1 MNKYKVI
8 ILSLLISFMGA
19 SCEDWLYDNVNED
32 AAHEVLPQQVLPV
45 VLFYSAQLQFD
56 HAEYGAYL
64 TQTLTTGGRN
74 QTSSFAYKSGWGDFL
89 TMNRH
94 PQWRRHFYDIG
105 VNAKEIIDEA
115 HEAQAWNLELIGRT
129 LRLMSTQMTTDLFG
143 DMPRSE
149 AYESNSPHYDTQESI
164 YEWMNQEIEELIGM
178 YEDPTYTEA
187 ATNIPIDQSIDR
199 VFAGDLNKWK
209 HYTYALKA
217 RLLLRKLPNW
227 ENNAATCQA
236 IITAV
241 NRALEGWEDVL
252 YRFDGGNGAQNSPW
266 GEAFGSTEQGGLGWE
281 GRGNMLNSAVPTK
294 YFMENILGVFESH
307 NNLKGWAEDPRI
319 LAFMSA
325 RPGPSGTSDSG
336 TEMRYLDTNIG
347 MDVSYKVDN
356 YPTLFPEVDGKKVS
370 VYTQNTGYVPLFL
383 EEELLLIKAEATYWS
398 GDKPTA
404 RSLTMQAAEINFDR
418 FNLSSIYGSSYTRYR
433 NNYLGNET
441 GTGNYVTT
449 YFPADG
455 FNIGHIMRQKYVC
468 LYLQPEQWTDM
479 RRYNY
484 SCEENGI
491 QYDNTYVY
499 PGLKRPN
506 NIYEAH
512 WGDDPKAWINRIN
525 YDPETEEK
533 YNKAELERL
542 GAYKNYQWLRKPMI
556 WQKIEK
562 NRSITT
568 NNNTRYEKQSKN
580 SVSSAGNRR
589 IIGLRNQRPC
599 KRLGRL
605 GTTNRIRLL
614 GAERCRERR

>member
-307 NNLKGWAEDPRI
+307 SNLKGWAEDPRI

-512 WGDDPKAWINRIN
+512 WGDDPKAWINCIN

-556 WQKIEK
+556 WQ
-562 NRSITT
+562 
-568 NNNTRYEKQSKN
+568 
-580 SVSSAGNRR
+580 
-589 IIGLRNQRPC
+589 
-599 KRLGRL
+599 
-605 GTTNRIRLL
+605 
-614 GAERCRERR
+614 

>member
-1 MNKYKVI
+1 MNKYKAI

-115 HEAQAWNLELIGRT
+115 HEAQEWNLELIGRT

-227 ENNAATCQA
+227 ESNAATCQA

-556 WQKIEK
+556 WQ
-562 NRSITT
+562 
-568 NNNTRYEKQSKN
+568 
-580 SVSSAGNRR
+580 
-589 IIGLRNQRPC
+589 
-599 KRLGRL
+599 
-605 GTTNRIRLL
+605 
-614 GAERCRERR
+614 

>member
-266 GEAFGSTEQGGLGWE
+266 GEAFGSTKQGGLGWE

-556 WQKIEK
+556 WQ
-562 NRSITT
+562 
-568 NNNTRYEKQSKN
+568 
-580 SVSSAGNRR
+580 
-589 IIGLRNQRPC
+589 
-599 KRLGRL
+599 
-605 GTTNRIRLL
+605 
-614 GAERCRERR
+614 

>member
-199 VFAGDLNKWK
+199 IFAGDLNKWK

-533 YNKAELERL
+533 IQQSRIGKTGRIQKLSMVAQTYDLAINRKESKYYNK
-542 GAYKNYQWLRKPMI
+542 
-556 WQKIEK
+556 
-562 NRSITT
+562 
-568 NNNTRYEKQSKN
+568 
-580 SVSSAGNRR
+580 
-589 IIGLRNQRPC
+589 
-599 KRLGRL
+599 
-605 GTTNRIRLL
+605 
-614 GAERCRERR
+614 

>member
-115 HEAQAWNLELIGRT
+115 HEAQVWNLELIGRT

-307 NNLKGWAEDPRI
+307 NNLRGWAEDPRI

-556 WQKIEK
+556 WQ
-562 NRSITT
+562 
-568 NNNTRYEKQSKN
+568 
-580 SVSSAGNRR
+580 
-589 IIGLRNQRPC
+589 
-599 KRLGRL
+599 
-605 GTTNRIRLL
+605 
-614 GAERCRERR
+614 

>member
-115 HEAQAWNLELIGRT
+115 HEAQEWNLELIGRT

-307 NNLKGWAEDPRI
+307 SNLKGWAEDPRI

-556 WQKIEK
+556 WQ
-562 NRSITT
+562 
-568 NNNTRYEKQSKN
+568 
-580 SVSSAGNRR
+580 
-589 IIGLRNQRPC
+589 
-599 KRLGRL
+599 
-605 GTTNRIRLL
+605 
-614 GAERCRERR
+614 

>member
-506 NIYEAH
+506 NIYESH

-556 WQKIEK
+556 WQ
-562 NRSITT
+562 
-568 NNNTRYEKQSKN
+568 
-580 SVSSAGNRR
+580 
-589 IIGLRNQRPC
+589 
-599 KRLGRL
+599 
-605 GTTNRIRLL
+605 
-614 GAERCRERR
+614 

>member
-325 RPGPSGTSDSG
+325 RPGPSGTSVSG

-556 WQKIEK
+556 WQ
-562 NRSITT
+562 
-568 NNNTRYEKQSKN
+568 
-580 SVSSAGNRR
+580 
-589 IIGLRNQRPC
+589 
-599 KRLGRL
+599 
-605 GTTNRIRLL
+605 
-614 GAERCRERR
+614 

>member
-187 ATNIPIDQSIDR
+187 ATNISIDQSIDR

-307 NNLKGWAEDPRI
+307 NNLRGWAEDPRI

-556 WQKIEK
+556 WQ
-562 NRSITT
+562 
-568 NNNTRYEKQSKN
+568 
-580 SVSSAGNRR
+580 
-589 IIGLRNQRPC
+589 
-599 KRLGRL
+599 
-605 GTTNRIRLL
+605 
-614 GAERCRERR
+614 

>member
-1 MNKYKVI
+1 MNKYKAI

-307 NNLKGWAEDPRI
+307 NNLRGWAEDPRI

-556 WQKIEK
+556 WQ
-562 NRSITT
+562 
-568 NNNTRYEKQSKN
+568 
-580 SVSSAGNRR
+580 
-589 IIGLRNQRPC
+589 
-599 KRLGRL
+599 
-605 GTTNRIRLL
+605 
-614 GAERCRERR
+614 

>member
-115 HEAQAWNLELIGRT
+115 HEAQAWNLELISRT

-325 RPGPSGTSDSG
+325 RPGPSGTSDSS

-347 MDVSYKVDN
+347 MDVSYKVDS

-556 WQKIEK
+556 WQ
-562 NRSITT
+562 
-568 NNNTRYEKQSKN
+568 
-580 SVSSAGNRR
+580 
-589 IIGLRNQRPC
+589 
-599 KRLGRL
+599 
-605 GTTNRIRLL
+605 
-614 GAERCRERR
+614 

>member
-199 VFAGDLNKWK
+199 IFAGDLNKWK

-506 NIYEAH
+506 NSYEAH

-556 WQKIEK
+556 WQ
-562 NRSITT
+562 
-568 NNNTRYEKQSKN
+568 
-580 SVSSAGNRR
+580 
-589 IIGLRNQRPC
+589 
-599 KRLGRL
+599 
-605 GTTNRIRLL
+605 
-614 GAERCRERR
+614 

>member
-19 SCEDWLYDNVNED
+19 SCEDWLYDNINED

-45 VLFYSAQLQFD
+45 VLFYSAELQCD

-115 HEAQAWNLELIGRT
+115 HEAQAWNLELISRT

-325 RPGPSGTSDSG
+325 RPGPSGTSDSS

-556 WQKIEK
+556 WQ
-562 NRSITT
+562 
-568 NNNTRYEKQSKN
+568 
-580 SVSSAGNRR
+580 
-589 IIGLRNQRPC
+589 
-599 KRLGRL
+599 
-605 GTTNRIRLL
+605 
-614 GAERCRERR
+614 

>member
-45 VLFYSAQLQFD
+45 VLFYSVQLQFD

-199 VFAGDLNKWK
+199 IFAGDLNKWK

-556 WQKIEK
+556 WQ
-562 NRSITT
+562 
-568 NNNTRYEKQSKN
+568 
-580 SVSSAGNRR
+580 
-589 IIGLRNQRPC
+589 
-599 KRLGRL
+599 
-605 GTTNRIRLL
+605 
-614 GAERCRERR
+614 

>member
-164 YEWMNQEIEELIGM
+164 YEWINQEIEELIGM

-556 WQKIEK
+556 WQ
-562 NRSITT
+562 
-568 NNNTRYEKQSKN
+568 
-580 SVSSAGNRR
+580 
-589 IIGLRNQRPC
+589 
-599 KRLGRL
+599 
-605 GTTNRIRLL
+605 
-614 GAERCRERR
+614 

>member
-491 QYDNTYVY
+491 QYGNTYVY

-556 WQKIEK
+556 WQ
-562 NRSITT
+562 
-568 NNNTRYEKQSKN
+568 
-580 SVSSAGNRR
+580 
-589 IIGLRNQRPC
+589 
-599 KRLGRL
+599 
-605 GTTNRIRLL
+605 
-614 GAERCRERR
+614 

>member
-105 VNAKEIIDEA
+105 ANAKEIIDEA

-178 YEDPTYTEA
+178 YEDSTYTEA

-556 WQKIEK
+556 WQ
-562 NRSITT
+562 
-568 NNNTRYEKQSKN
+568 
-580 SVSSAGNRR
+580 
-589 IIGLRNQRPC
+589 
-599 KRLGRL
+599 
-605 GTTNRIRLL
+605 
-614 GAERCRERR
+614 

>member
-1 MNKYKVI
+1 MNKYKAI

-19 SCEDWLYDNVNED
+19 SCEDWLYDNINED

-115 HEAQAWNLELIGRT
+115 HEAQAWNLELISRT

-187 ATNIPIDQSIDR
+187 ATNISIDQSIDR

-325 RPGPSGTSDSG
+325 RPGPSGTSDSS

-556 WQKIEK
+556 WQ
-562 NRSITT
+562 
-568 NNNTRYEKQSKN
+568 
-580 SVSSAGNRR
+580 
-589 IIGLRNQRPC
+589 
-599 KRLGRL
+599 
-605 GTTNRIRLL
+605 
-614 GAERCRERR
+614 

>member
-1 MNKYKVI
+1 MNKYKAI

-178 YEDPTYTEA
+178 YGDPTYTEA

-556 WQKIEK
+556 WQ
-562 NRSITT
+562 
-568 NNNTRYEKQSKN
+568 
-580 SVSSAGNRR
+580 
-589 IIGLRNQRPC
+589 
-599 KRLGRL
+599 
-605 GTTNRIRLL
+605 
-614 GAERCRERR
+614 

>member
-19 SCEDWLYDNVNED
+19 SCEDWLYDNINED

-115 HEAQAWNLELIGRT
+115 HEAQAWNLELISRT

-325 RPGPSGTSDSG
+325 RPGPSGTSDSS

-398 GDKPTA
+398 GNKPTA

-556 WQKIEK
+556 WQ
-562 NRSITT
+562 
-568 NNNTRYEKQSKN
+568 
-580 SVSSAGNRR
+580 
-589 IIGLRNQRPC
+589 
-599 KRLGRL
+599 
-605 GTTNRIRLL
+605 
-614 GAERCRERR
+614 

>member
-105 VNAKEIIDEA
+105 VNAKEIIDEV

-307 NNLKGWAEDPRI
+307 SNLKGWAEDPRI

-556 WQKIEK
+556 WQ
-562 NRSITT
+562 
-568 NNNTRYEKQSKN
+568 
-580 SVSSAGNRR
+580 
-589 IIGLRNQRPC
+589 
-599 KRLGRL
+599 
-605 GTTNRIRLL
+605 
-614 GAERCRERR
+614 

>member
-199 VFAGDLNKWK
+199 IFAGDLNKWK

-325 RPGPSGTSDSG
+325 RPGPSGTSDSS

-556 WQKIEK
+556 WQ
-562 NRSITT
+562 
-568 NNNTRYEKQSKN
+568 
-580 SVSSAGNRR
+580 
-589 IIGLRNQRPC
+589 
-599 KRLGRL
+599 
-605 GTTNRIRLL
+605 
-614 GAERCRERR
+614 

>member
-19 SCEDWLYDNVNED
+19 SCEDWLYDNINED

-115 HEAQAWNLELIGRT
+115 HEAQAWNLELISRT

-187 ATNIPIDQSIDR
+187 TTNIPIDQSIDR

-325 RPGPSGTSDSG
+325 RPGPSGTSDSS

-556 WQKIEK
+556 WQ
-562 NRSITT
+562 
-568 NNNTRYEKQSKN
+568 
-580 SVSSAGNRR
+580 
-589 IIGLRNQRPC
+589 
-599 KRLGRL
+599 
-605 GTTNRIRLL
+605 
-614 GAERCRERR
+614 

>member
-1 MNKYKVI
+1 MNKYKAI

-227 ENNAATCQA
+227 ESNAATCQA

-512 WGDDPKAWINRIN
+512 WGDDPKAGINRIN

-533 YNKAELERL
+533 YTKAELERL
-542 GAYKNYQWLRKPMI
+542 GAYNNYQWLRKPMI
-556 WQKIEK
+556 WQ
-562 NRSITT
+562 
-568 NNNTRYEKQSKN
+568 
-580 SVSSAGNRR
+580 
-589 IIGLRNQRPC
+589 
-599 KRLGRL
+599 
-605 GTTNRIRLL
+605 
-614 GAERCRERR
+614 

>member
-542 GAYKNYQWLRKPMI
+542 GAYKNYQWLRKPFI
-556 WQKIEK
+556 WK
-562 NRSITT
+562 
-568 NNNTRYEKQSKN
+568 
-580 SVSSAGNRR
+580 
-589 IIGLRNQRPC
+589 
-599 KRLGRL
+599 
-605 GTTNRIRLL
+605 
-614 GAERCRERR
+614 

>member
-32 AAHEVLPQQVLPV
+32 AAHEVLPKQVLPV

-105 VNAKEIIDEA
+105 VNDKEIIDEA

-556 WQKIEK
+556 WQ
-562 NRSITT
+562 
-568 NNNTRYEKQSKN
+568 
-580 SVSSAGNRR
+580 
-589 IIGLRNQRPC
+589 
-599 KRLGRL
+599 
-605 GTTNRIRLL
+605 
-614 GAERCRERR
+614 

>member
-129 LRLMSTQMTTDLFG
+129 LRLMSTQMITDLFG

-307 NNLKGWAEDPRI
+307 NNLRGWAEDPRI

-556 WQKIEK
+556 WQ
-562 NRSITT
+562 
-568 NNNTRYEKQSKN
+568 
-580 SVSSAGNRR
+580 
-589 IIGLRNQRPC
+589 
-599 KRLGRL
+599 
-605 GTTNRIRLL
+605 
-614 GAERCRERR
+614 

>member
-1 MNKYKVI
+1 MNKYKAI

-74 QTSSFAYKSGWGDFL
+74 QTSSFAYKSGWGDFP

-556 WQKIEK
+556 WQ
-562 NRSITT
+562 
-568 NNNTRYEKQSKN
+568 
-580 SVSSAGNRR
+580 
-589 IIGLRNQRPC
+589 
-599 KRLGRL
+599 
-605 GTTNRIRLL
+605 
-614 GAERCRERR
+614 

>member
-1 MNKYKVI
+1 MNKYKAI

-227 ENNAATCQA
+227 ENNAAICQA

-556 WQKIEK
+556 WQ
-562 NRSITT
+562 
-568 NNNTRYEKQSKN
+568 
-580 SVSSAGNRR
+580 
-589 IIGLRNQRPC
+589 
-599 KRLGRL
+599 
-605 GTTNRIRLL
+605 
-614 GAERCRERR
+614 

>member
-115 HEAQAWNLELIGRT
+115 HEAQAWKLELIGRT

-556 WQKIEK
+556 WQ
-562 NRSITT
+562 
-568 NNNTRYEKQSKN
+568 
-580 SVSSAGNRR
+580 
-589 IIGLRNQRPC
+589 
-599 KRLGRL
+599 
-605 GTTNRIRLL
+605 
-614 GAERCRERR
+614 

>member
-1 MNKYKVI
+1 MNKYKAI

-105 VNAKEIIDEA
+105 ANAKEIIDEA

-227 ENNAATCQA
+227 ENNATTCQA

-307 NNLKGWAEDPRI
+307 SNLKGWAEDPRI

-556 WQKIEK
+556 WQ
-562 NRSITT
+562 
-568 NNNTRYEKQSKN
+568 
-580 SVSSAGNRR
+580 
-589 IIGLRNQRPC
+589 
-599 KRLGRL
+599 
-605 GTTNRIRLL
+605 
-614 GAERCRERR
+614 

>member
-187 ATNIPIDQSIDR
+187 ATNIPIDKSIDR

-556 WQKIEK
+556 WQ
-562 NRSITT
+562 
-568 NNNTRYEKQSKN
+568 
-580 SVSSAGNRR
+580 
-589 IIGLRNQRPC
+589 
-599 KRLGRL
+599 
-605 GTTNRIRLL
+605 
-614 GAERCRERR
+614 

>member
-19 SCEDWLYDNVNED
+19 SCEDWLYNNVNED

-307 NNLKGWAEDPRI
+307 SNLKGWAEDPRI

-556 WQKIEK
+556 WQ
-562 NRSITT
+562 
-568 NNNTRYEKQSKN
+568 
-580 SVSSAGNRR
+580 
-589 IIGLRNQRPC
+589 
-599 KRLGRL
+599 
-605 GTTNRIRLL
+605 
-614 GAERCRERR
+614 

>member
-1 MNKYKVI
+1 MNKYKAI

-325 RPGPSGTSDSG
+325 RPGPSGTSESG

-556 WQKIEK
+556 WQ
-562 NRSITT
+562 
-568 NNNTRYEKQSKN
+568 
-580 SVSSAGNRR
+580 
-589 IIGLRNQRPC
+589 
-599 KRLGRL
+599 
-605 GTTNRIRLL
+605 
-614 GAERCRERR
+614 

>member
-8 ILSLLISFMGA
+8 ILLLLISFMGA

-325 RPGPSGTSDSG
+325 RPGPSGTSDSS

-556 WQKIEK
+556 WQ
-562 NRSITT
+562 
-568 NNNTRYEKQSKN
+568 
-580 SVSSAGNRR
+580 
-589 IIGLRNQRPC
+589 
-599 KRLGRL
+599 
-605 GTTNRIRLL
+605 
-614 GAERCRERR
+614 

>member
-8 ILSLLISFMGA
+8 ILSLLISFMSA

-307 NNLKGWAEDPRI
+307 NNLRGWAEDPRI

-556 WQKIEK
+556 WQ
-562 NRSITT
+562 
-568 NNNTRYEKQSKN
+568 
-580 SVSSAGNRR
+580 
-589 IIGLRNQRPC
+589 
-599 KRLGRL
+599 
-605 GTTNRIRLL
+605 
-614 GAERCRERR
+614 

>member
-307 NNLKGWAEDPRI
+307 SNLKGWAEDPRI

-356 YPTLFPEVDGKKVS
+356 YPTLFPKVDGKKVS

-556 WQKIEK
+556 WQ
-562 NRSITT
+562 
-568 NNNTRYEKQSKN
+568 
-580 SVSSAGNRR
+580 
-589 IIGLRNQRPC
+589 
-599 KRLGRL
+599 
-605 GTTNRIRLL
+605 
-614 GAERCRERR
+614 

>member
-19 SCEDWLYDNVNED
+19 SCEDWLYDNVNEYAD
-32 AAHEVLPQQVLPV
+32 HEVLPQQVLPV

-64 TQTLTTGGRN
+64 TQTLTTVGRN

-143 DMPRSE
+143 DMPRSD

-556 WQKIEK
+556 WQ
-562 NRSITT
+562 
-568 NNNTRYEKQSKN
+568 
-580 SVSSAGNRR
+580 
-589 IIGLRNQRPC
+589 
-599 KRLGRL
+599 
-605 GTTNRIRLL
+605 
-614 GAERCRERR
+614 

>member
-1 MNKYKVI
+1 MNKYKAI

-143 DMPRSE
+143 DIPRSE

-556 WQKIEK
+556 WQ
-562 NRSITT
+562 
-568 NNNTRYEKQSKN
+568 
-580 SVSSAGNRR
+580 
-589 IIGLRNQRPC
+589 
-599 KRLGRL
+599 
-605 GTTNRIRLL
+605 
-614 GAERCRERR
+614 

>member
-143 DMPRSE
+143 DTPRSE

-556 WQKIEK
+556 WQ
-562 NRSITT
+562 
-568 NNNTRYEKQSKN
+568 
-580 SVSSAGNRR
+580 
-589 IIGLRNQRPC
+589 
-599 KRLGRL
+599 
-605 GTTNRIRLL
+605 
-614 GAERCRERR
+614 